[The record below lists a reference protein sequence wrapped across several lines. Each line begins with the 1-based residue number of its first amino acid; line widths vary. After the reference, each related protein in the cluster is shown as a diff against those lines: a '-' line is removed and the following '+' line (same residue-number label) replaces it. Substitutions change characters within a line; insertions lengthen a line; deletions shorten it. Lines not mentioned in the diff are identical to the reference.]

1 MHAVRAFCHRKNISF
16 SLQRYGIDAMG
27 GMAAGLF
34 ASLILGLILKTI
46 GQGLDLAFL
55 QSFGARAM
63 GCAGACIGI
72 GTAYGLKAPPF
83 VLFASA
89 ITGMAGMADGG
100 PAGAF
105 VAAVVGAECG
115 KLVSGETKLDILLTP
130 AATLLTG
137 LAVAAAV
144 GPAVGSAMKGLGS
157 LIMWATAM
165 QPVPMGIVVSVVMGM
180 VLTLPISSAAL
191 AIMLGLGGIAAGAA
205 TVGCSC
211 QMVGFAVMGWR
222 ANGLG
227 GLVSVGIGTSMLQ
240 MPNIVRNPRIW
251 LPPTL
256 ASAVLGP
263 FVTTLFPMT
272 NVPEGAGMG
281 TSGLVGQVGTFAS
294 MGTDAR
300 VWLLVLAFHVV
311 LPALLTLLF
320 AALCKKRGWF
330 SDDDLRL
337 PGQAGA

>member
-1 MHAVRAFCHRKNISF
+1 MAYFGRMRAFLRKKDIRF
-16 SLQRYGIDAMG
+16 SLQRYGINALG

-46 GQGLDLAFL
+46 GQGLDVAFL

-63 GCAGACIGI
+63 GCAGACIGV

-83 VLFASA
+83 VLFASV

-105 VAAVVGAECG
+105 VAAVLGVECG
-115 KLVSGETKLDILLTP
+115 KLVSGETKLDILVTP
-130 AATLLTG
+130 AVTLLVG
-137 LAVAAAV
+137 LAVASAV
-144 GPAVGSAMKGLGS
+144 GPAVGSTMRALGDV
-157 LIMWATAM
+157 IMWATAM
-165 QPVPMGIVVSVVMGM
+165 QPVPMGILVSVIMGM

-251 LPPTL
+251 IPPTL

-294 MGTDAR
+294 MGSSLY
-300 VWLLVLAFHVV
+300 VWLLVIAFHIV
-311 LPALLTLLF
+311 LPAALTLLF
-320 AALCKKRGWF
+320 AAIGKKCGWF
-330 SDDDLRL
+330 TDGDLSLQR
-337 PGQAGA
+337 

>member
-1 MHAVRAFCHRKNISF
+1 MADVRAFLQRKNIVF
-16 SLQRYGIDAMG
+16 SLQRYGIDALG

-34 ASLILGLILKTI
+34 ASLILGLILKTM
-46 GQGLDLAFL
+46 GQGLGLTFL
-55 QSFGARAM
+55 QTFGAKAM
-63 GCAGACIGI
+63 ACAGACIGI
-72 GTAYGLKAPPF
+72 GVAHGLKAPAL

-89 ITGMAGMADGG
+89 VTGMAGMADGG

-105 VAAVVGAECG
+105 VAAVIGVECG
-115 KLVSGETKLDILLTP
+115 KLVNGETKLDIFITP

-137 LAVAAAV
+137 LAVATAV

-157 LIMWATAM
+157 LIMWATTM
-165 QPVPMGIVVSVVMGM
+165 QPIPMGVIVSVVMGM

-191 AIMLGLGGIAAGAA
+191 AIMLALGGIAAGAA

-222 ANGLG
+222 VNGLS
-227 GLVSVGIGTSMLQ
+227 GLVSVGVGTSMLQ

-251 LPPTL
+251 IPPTL

-263 FVTTLFPMT
+263 LVTTLFPMT
-272 NVPEGAGMG
+272 NIPEGAGMG

-294 MGTDAR
+294 MGSGVE
-300 VWLLVLAFHVV
+300 VWLLVLAFHIV
-311 LPALLTLLF
+311 LPAVLTLLF
-320 AALCKKRGWF
+320 ANVCKRLGRF
-330 SDDDLRL
+330 TDGDLSLER
-337 PGQAGA
+337 